1 MKINFLTFGS
11 HDGYIDA
18 VNRLINQAN
27 NLNIFTEIYGKTGK
41 CLQEDAEFINKH
53 AEFINNNRR
62 GFGYWIWKPYLI
74 MKQIDK
80 MEDGDVLFYSDC
92 GCELGIEN
100 KDKLLECIDLVKTEK
115 LMSTRA
121 ISCLEIT
128 WCKKDLLEKFGM
140 DDEKYLNT
148 EQLQSGIILL
158 CICPET
164 RRLIK
169 DWYNISCDYHNI
181 DDSPSISKNYDC
193 FREHRHDQSIYSLLA
208 KKYNLISNNMLL
220 EDVIY
225 IFRNRGGISRIKEW
239 ISIYGTSAK
248 KSMYT
253 IF

>member
-100 KDKLLECIDLVKTEK
+100 KDKLLECIVVSFTVV
-115 LMSTRA
+115 
-121 ISCLEIT
+121 
-128 WCKKDLLEKFGM
+128 F
-140 DDEKYLNT
+140 
-148 EQLQSGIILL
+148 II
-158 CICPET
+158 
-164 RRLIK
+164 
-169 DWYNISCDYHNI
+169 
-181 DDSPSISKNYDC
+181 
-193 FREHRHDQSIYSLLA
+193 
-208 KKYNLISNNMLL
+208 
-220 EDVIY
+220 
-225 IFRNRGGISRIKEW
+225 
-239 ISIYGTSAK
+239 
-248 KSMYT
+248 
-253 IF
+253 